1 MLKTRIIPRDSVVF
15 WIMNSTERRNDIKR
29 MLNDRSTATV
39 SQLAE
44 MYYVSESTIRRD
56 LSKIASENGA
66 IRRTYGGVFMLDN
79 LSNELPINIREREN
93 IEAKKRIAEMAASFI
108 NDGATLILDTSST
121 VLEIVPYLNRF
132 DGLTV
137 ITNGI
142 KTAYLLNSYSK
153 ITTFCTGGRLR
164 DHNMSLIGSTACSR
178 LEEINADIAFISCRG
193 FTPEKGVTE
202 ASDEEAQVKKA
213 MINAAGRTVLLC
225 DSSKIGLVLMNR
237 VCRTENLHAVVTD
250 KMLSENDA
258 AKLERSGVKLV
269 VPR

>member
-1 MLKTRIIPRDSVVF
+1 
-15 WIMNSTERRNDIKR
+15 MNSTERRNDIR
-29 MLNDRSTATV
+29 RVLSEHNTASV
-39 SQLAE
+39 KQLSE
-44 MYYVSESTIRRD
+44 MFYVSESTIRRD
-56 LSKIASENGA
+56 LGKIASESGA
-66 IRRTYGGVFMLDN
+66 IRRTYGGAFMLDN

-93 IEAKKRIAEMAASFI
+93 TEAKNRIAEKASHFI
-108 NDGATLILDTSST
+108 SDGATLILDTSST
-121 VLEIVPYLNRF
+121 VMEIVPYLNRF

-164 DHNMSLIGSTACSR
+164 DHNMSLIGSAACSR

-193 FTPEKGVTE
+193 FTPDKGVTE

-213 MINAAGRTVLLC
+213 MIGAAGKTILLC

-237 VCRTENLHAVVTD
+237 VCRAENLYAVVTD
-250 KMLSENDA
+250 KEMPENDA
-258 AKLERSGVKLV
+258 EKLEKSGVKV
-269 VPR
+269 FVADNTVR